1 MKIDNPSRRLRD
13 EVANYILDHPVEY
26 NKAILGDAPLVY
38 ANRMRQM
45 DTWGGAI
52 ELSVL
57 SKIYRVEIDSI
68 DVKVRPLLGFTYYK
82 NWS

>member
-26 NKAILGDAPLVY
+26 NKAILGDPPLVY
-38 ANRMRQM
+38 TNRMRQM

-57 SKIYRVEIDSI
+57 SKIYGVEIASI
-68 DVKVRPLLGFTYYK
+68 DVKVRSPPSFTYYK
-82 NWS
+82 IWS